1 MLFAKQDHAGDAT
14 QPYTYSYSYAYA
26 RPDLFEYEYAY
37 VYVYGKS
44 DLCCELIQ
52 QPQ

>member
-14 QPYTYSYSYAYA
+14 QPYTYSYAYA